1 MALKI
6 SGAKVKKWENCV
18 RYIGDVYEKQYTI
31 VLAMYKRSIQFFAE
45 GH

>member
-18 RYIGDVYEKQYTI
+18 RYTGDVYEK
-31 VLAMYKRSIQFFAE
+31 LAAYKRSIQIFAE